1 MKEKLKINVTKPQYV
16 QVSDITYAQVDSWYD
31 HCRRD
36 LKLDLIYPEDMSD
49 KRYPCI
55 VWICGGGWIRM
66 DKSAH
71 LSYLSTLAHQ
81 GFVVCSVEYRTSNEG
96 CYPMQIEDVKAA
108 IRYLKAHAD
117 RYRID
122 KEHFGAMP
130 TAGLSLGEYGALI
143 ASGAMTMADA
153 FAVVR
158 KRGIYMQE
166 AVPTGGA
173 MTAVL
178 GLDPQVIEDICK
190 KTADET
196 NSVVS
201 VANYNCPG
209 QIVITGEKAAVD
221 AAAAACSEAGA
232 KRCVPLKVSGPFHSA
247 MLKGA
252 GEKLADALESVEIHD
267 IKVPYITN
275 VTADYVKS
283 PADVKDYLTKQVSS
297 SVRWQ
302 QTIERLIAD
311 GADEFVEIGP
321 GRSLSGFMRKINRD
335 VKVVNIDKLEDFEKY
350 VNR

>member
-1 MKEKLKINVTKPQYV
+1 MSKIAFIFPGQGAQKAGMGKDFYENSKTAAEVIDRASELLGLDMKALCFEENDLLDQTEYTQAALVTVCMAMEKVL
-16 QVSDITYAQVDSWYD
+16 
-31 HCRRD
+31 RER
-36 LKLDLIYPEDMSD
+36 
-49 KRYPCI
+49 
-55 VWICGGGWIRM
+55 G
-66 DKSAH
+66 
-71 LSYLSTLAHQ
+71 LA
-81 GFVVCSVEYRTSNEG
+81 
-96 CYPMQIEDVKAA
+96 PDV
-108 IRYLKAHAD
+108 
-117 RYRID
+117 
-122 KEHFGAMP
+122 